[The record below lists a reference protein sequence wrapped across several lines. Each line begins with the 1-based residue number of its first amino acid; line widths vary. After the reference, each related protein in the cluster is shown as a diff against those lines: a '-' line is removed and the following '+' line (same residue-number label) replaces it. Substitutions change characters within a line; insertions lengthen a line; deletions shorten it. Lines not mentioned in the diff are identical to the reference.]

1 MAESSRQDKGINKEV
16 EERLPYWVREL
27 LKMVDEAEEEK
38 ETLTTTVKRY
48 ISKGKSTKEIAKI
61 LYGDETEAGQRKVRA
76 LISKLKKRFNNNTSN
91 SGAERLD
98 PLRKLKGCGGMVRH
112 RNLNRNRALSYFVD
126 RNRNLGS
133 QPSHLADT
141 GHEIVKAPVAGL
153 GSRVGFV
160 LERDVI
166 TAVLCDVDAA
176 LAIRRLAHRVTGAGF
191 YIYHHDDVAF
201 QSKGDVVAVSEPNGD
216 LGRASQALWQALSL
230 AGLSQMQ
237 IERAVSKLKHPARI
251 AYDELTVEVSDPEII
266 EIIRRCEPHIPDEG
280 RGPYVILAPSPL
292 LPGLKTY
299 LKDEK
304 LRIELVAHNEKQ
316 AFNAFF
322 IRGEL
327 VGDVLPKIKE
337 SPGVFD
343 EWRAQ
348 YWHPYSH
355 PLVLNLTVE
364 LPKEVYRKVRGI
376 REVDET
382 ASSPVFDHLPM
393 ELRNA
398 LLRLRDRGVLWYN
411 DFRVGA
417 SERLKKAYRNDPS
430 KVVKDLEI
438 ADNLEKRITY
448 ILLQKTVVDY
458 GSLLKILNQGSSN
471 QSTVYL

>member
-1 MAESSRQDKGINKEV
+1 LKVAV
-16 EERLPYWVREL
+16 AVR
-27 LKMVDEAEEEK
+27 
-38 ETLTTTVKRY
+38 R
-48 ISKGKSTKEIAKI
+48 
-61 LYGDETEAGQRKVRA
+61 RNP
-76 LISKLKKRFNNNTSN
+76 LI
-91 SGAERLD
+91 
-98 PLRKLKGCGGMVRH
+98 
-112 RNLNRNRALSYFVD
+112 D
-126 RNRNLGS
+126 RNSFICRNLGS

-141 GHEIVKAPVAGL
+141 GHEIVKAPVAVL

-176 LAIRRLAHRVTGAGF
+176 LAIRRLAHRVTG
-191 YIYHHDDVAF
+191 
-201 QSKGDVVAVSEPNGD
+201 
-216 LGRASQALWQALSL
+216 R
-230 AGLSQMQ
+230 QMQ

-382 ASSPVFDHLPM
+382 ASSPVFDNLPM

-411 DFRVGA
+411 DFRIGA

-430 KVVKDLEI
+430 KTNKASSAQKCGV
-438 ADNLEKRITY
+438 A
-448 ILLQKTVVDY
+448 LLRFV
-458 GSLLKILNQGSSN
+458 LIF
-471 QSTVYL
+471 

>member
-1 MAESSRQDKGINKEV
+1 
-16 EERLPYWVREL
+16 L
-27 LKMVDEAEEEK
+27 
-38 ETLTTTVKRY
+38 
-48 ISKGKSTKEIAKI
+48 SK
-61 LYGDETEAGQRKVRA
+61 
-76 LISKLKKRFNNNTSN
+76 
-91 SGAERLD
+91 
-98 PLRKLKGCGGMVRH
+98 
-112 RNLNRNRALSYFVD
+112 
-126 RNRNLGS
+126 S

-292 LPGLKTY
+292 LPGLKIY
-299 LKDEK
+299 LKDGK

-348 YWHPYSH
+348 HWHPYSH
-355 PLVLNLTVE
+355 PIVLNLTVE

-382 ASSPVFDHLPM
+382 ASSPVFDNLPM

-448 ILLQKTVVDY
+448 ILLQKTVVGY